1 MKSVSYLMFLSAILF
16 VLFCERVYFKNEMFK
31 KKGDVFFAQQKE
43 KKLVEHVRVVFK
55 VQFACALNIKEE
67 SKSFS
72 TDVRAYPGNVP
83 VR

>member
-31 KKGDVFFAQQKE
+31 KKEMCFFCTAKG